1 MQAEKGKFT
10 LRSHVKHH
18 RSEILR
24 NTWKWHKNE
33 FHSNLLLKR
42 RWQAHR
48 APGAHGTTITFC
60 FMKRSDYHQ
69 TIDITCKDTEHLAG
83 LHIEM
88 QSKTKWVKIKHV
100 YWCGKQ
106 RFKYPPKHF
115 KPSKNETQNADE
127 VKEETSKL
135 KWSDPGTNLVWV
147 KDYGWLTLC
156 NMFGQASLGFR
167 QATSGIRQ
175 ASTGK
180 RV

>member
-1 MQAEKGKFT
+1 MQAEKEKFP

-60 FMKRSDYHQ
+60 FMKRSDYRQ
-69 TIDITCKDTEHLAG
+69 TIDITSKDTEHLAN
-83 LHIEM
+83 
-88 QSKTKWVKIKHV
+88 K
-100 YWCGKQ
+100 CGKQ

-115 KPSKNETQNADE
+115 KPSKNETQNVDE

-135 KWSDPGTNLVWV
+135 KWSDPGTSLVWV